1 MKTGRPP
8 TTPLLRSKER
18 FLILICLILGTIVLV
33 PILKEFA
40 ALRIF
45 LDIFITA
52 IYISMVY
59 TVSNKKQHL
68 YIGALLAMAMLISL
82 WLQYFHQ
89 NNLIFAFGRISGILL
104 LIMVIINTLTL
115 IFKSEDVTIEVIYA
129 AILVY
134 LLMALMWSFVYGL
147 LGLINSASFNVGL
160 SPGQSYQMRF
170 IYYSFVTITTLGY
183 GDITPATDLASSFS
197 ILEAVVGQLY
207 LVVVVAW
214 LVGMHSSKKP
224 R

>member
-1 MKTGRPP
+1 MKTGLHR
-8 TTPLLRSKER
+8 TTPLSRSKER
-18 FLILICLILGTIVLV
+18 FLTLICLILGTIVLV

-40 ALRIF
+40 AFRIF

-59 TVSNKKQHL
+59 TVSHKKRHL
-68 YIGALLAMAMLISL
+68 YIGVLLAMAMLISL

-89 NNLIFAFGRISGILL
+89 SNLFLAIGRICGILL
-104 LIMVIINTLTL
+104 LIMVIINTLTF

-129 AILVY
+129 AMLVY
-134 LLMALMWSFVYGL
+134 LLMALMWSFVYIL
-147 LGLINSASFNVGL
+147 LVLINSASFNVTL
-160 SPGQSYQMRF
+160 SPSQDYQMRF

-183 GDITPATDLASSFS
+183 GDITPATELASSFS

-224 R
+224 K

>member
-1 MKTGRPP
+1 MKTGLHP
-8 TTPLLRSKER
+8 TIPLSRSKER

-33 PILKEFA
+33 PILQRFA
-40 ALRIF
+40 TLRIF

-59 TVSNKKQHL
+59 TVSHKKRYL
-68 YIGALLAMAMLISL
+68 YIGALFAMAMLISL
-82 WLQYFHQ
+82 WLQYFYQ
-89 NNLIFAFGRISGILL
+89 GNWVFAIGRICGILL
-104 LIMVIINTLTL
+104 FIMVIINILVF

-129 AILVY
+129 AMLVY
-134 LLMALMWSFVYGL
+134 LLMALMWAFVYIL
-147 LGLINSASFNVGL
+147 LELINSASFNVTL
-160 SPGQSYQMRF
+160 SPDQGYQMRF

-183 GDITPATDLASSFS
+183 GDITPATELASSFS

-207 LVVVVAW
+207 LVVVVAR
-214 LVGMHSSKKP
+214 LVGMHASSKS

>member
-1 MKTGRPP
+1 MKTGLHS
-8 TTPLLRSKER
+8 TTPISHSKER

-52 IYISMVY
+52 IYISMVF
-59 TVSNKKQHL
+59 TVGQKKRHL
-68 YIGALLAMAMLISL
+68 YIGVLLAMAMLISL
-82 WLQYFHQ
+82 WLQYFYQ
-89 NNLIFAFGRISGILL
+89 SNLIFAIGRICGILL
-104 LIMVIINTLTL
+104 FIMVIINTLAF

-134 LLMALMWSFVYGL
+134 LLMALMWSFVYVL
-147 LGLINSASFNVGL
+147 LELINSASFNVAMSLEQG
-160 SPGQSYQMRF
+160 SQMWS

-183 GDITPATDLASSFS
+183 GDITPANELASSFS

-207 LVVVVAW
+207 LVVVVAR
-214 LVGMHSSKKP
+214 LVGMHVSGKS